1 MKVKN
6 DFLKFGT
13 FTIKNG
19 SQVRFWEDIWLENR
33 PLRQQYPQLYNIVS
47 KKQDTVG
54 QVLSTPQ
61 PNLSW
66 RRDLIGNNLA
76 AWNNLA
82 TRLAALNLSQEDDEF
97 KWDLD
102 PSGVFSVKTHYR
114 ALINR
119 NVPYDNKKL
128 WKLKTPLKIKIFLW
142 YLRRGVVLTK
152 DNLARRNWQGSQKCC
167 FCHENETIQHLFFDC
182 RLSKMVWSMV
192 HAAWGIRRPSSVA
205 NLFGGWLNGIPK
217 QFKNLIL
224 VGAAALCWSVWLCRN
239 AAVFENKN
247 SSFLQVLYR
256 TTHWLR
262 TWATLQQPT
271 SQEAFVVASRF
282 LEQVAK
288 DIFSQAHGWRSSH
301 RIDNHWRLV
310 LCRTH
315 FRLYAFEAETGI
327 VFKTLYLLDVT
338 S

>member
-19 SQVRFWEDIWLENR
+19 SQVKFWEDIWLENR
-33 PLRQQYPQLYNIVS
+33 PLRQQYPQLYNIVR
-47 KKQDTVG
+47 KKQDMVG

-102 PSGVFSVKTHYR
+102 PSGVFSVKTRYR

-142 YLRRGVVLTK
+142 YLRRGVILTK

-239 AAVFENKN
+239 AAVFENKH

-271 SQEAFVVASRF
+271 SQEALVAASRF

-315 FRLYAFEAETGI
+315 FRLYAFEAEAGI

>member
-13 FTIKNG
+13 FTINNG
-19 SQVRFWEDIWLENR
+19 SQVRFWEDIWLGNR
-33 PLRQQYPQLYNIVS
+33 PLRQQYPQLYNIVRN
-47 KKQDTVG
+47 KQDTVG

-102 PSGVFSVKTHYR
+102 LLGVFSVKTHYR
-114 ALINR
+114 VLINR

-167 FCHENETIQHLFFDC
+167 FCHENETIQHLFFW
-182 RLSKMVWSMV
+182 L
-192 HAAWGIRRPSSVA
+192 PS
-205 NLFGGWLNGIPK
+205 I
-217 QFKNLIL
+217 
-224 VGAAALCWSVWLCRN
+224 
-239 AAVFENKN
+239 
-247 SSFLQVLYR
+247 
-256 TTHWLR
+256 
-262 TWATLQQPT
+262 
-271 SQEAFVVASRF
+271 
-282 LEQVAK
+282 
-288 DIFSQAHGWRSSH
+288 
-301 RIDNHWRLV
+301 
-310 LCRTH
+310 
-315 FRLYAFEAETGI
+315 
-327 VFKTLYLLDVT
+327 
-338 S
+338 